1 MPVETG
7 AEAFIELLNANGV
20 DYIFLNPGTD
30 TNSIQQAISKFKNM
44 GKRTPE
50 VILCLHESVAM
61 AAAHGY
67 FMISGKPQVVFVHTD
82 VGIQQAGGAVHN
94 AQRGRI
100 GVVLC
105 SGRAPSSIDS
115 GKTNQV
121 HWFQEQFDQAS
132 VVRGYVKWAWELRT
146 NENIHEVVQRAF
158 QVASSEPCG
167 PVYLCLPQDLLTEK
181 INSVRIPDA
190 ARYAAVSTPQAD
202 SELLEEAA
210 SILVKAENPLI
221 ITGNSGRNHRSAA
234 SLVTMAETIG
244 ARVIISPFRMNFPT
258 THYLVSGFE
267 TNQSIKDA
275 DVVLEI
281 DLDVPYVPAQAKP
294 GPNTKIIHI
303 DIDAVKGNY
312 PVWGFPADILIQADS
327 NKVLPVLN
335 QIVFKKLTPGHQAR
349 IVGRLK
355 QLKSEHRKM
364 KEAWQN
370 MAVTASARKPISP
383 EWLCH
388 CLGKAIDEDTIVL
401 GEAVTNR
408 MSLYRQVE
416 RTVPGTFFLSG
427 GSSLGWG
434 LGAAIGA
441 KLSSPDKTVVTLVG
455 DGSFIFGC
463 PTAAIWAASAFHA
476 PFLCVILNN
485 QRYNAPSLSPSRIT
499 DADNSSRKTELRVGI
514 DIKPSPDYAAIARA
528 CFAYGQT
535 VTDPDD
541 VLPAIKTAIEQV
553 RTGTP
558 AVLDVKI
565 ES

>member
-1 MPVETG
+1 MPVDTG
-7 AEAFIELLNANGV
+7 AEAFIELLNSNGV
-20 DYIFLNPGTD
+20 EYIFLNPGTD

-67 FMISGKPQVVFVHTD
+67 FMVSGKPQVVFVHTD

-121 HWFQEQFDQAS
+121 HWFQEQFDQAG

-158 QVASSEPCG
+158 QMASSEPCG

-181 INSVRIPDA
+181 ISNVRISDV
-190 ARYAAVSTPQAD
+190 ARYAGTASPQAD
-202 SELLEEAA
+202 NALLEEAA
-210 SILVKAENPLI
+210 SMLIEAKNPLI
-221 ITGNSGRNHRSAA
+221 ITGNSGRNPQSVA
-234 SLVTMAETIG
+234 SLVSLAENIG

-258 THYLVSGFE
+258 THYLTSGFE
-267 TNQSIKDA
+267 TSQSIKDA

-281 DLDVPYVPAQAKP
+281 DLDVPYIPSQAKP

-303 DIDAVKGNY
+303 DIDAVKENF

-327 NKVLPVLN
+327 SKALPVLN
-335 QIVFKKLTPGHQAR
+335 QIVSKKLTSEHQAR
-349 IVGRLK
+349 IAGRLK
-355 QLKSEHRKM
+355 KLKSEHQKM
-364 KEAWQN
+364 KEEWREL
-370 MAVTASARKPISP
+370 AVTASTRKPISP

-416 RTVPGTFFLSG
+416 RTRPGTFFLSG

-434 LGAAIGA
+434 LGAALGA
-441 KLSSPDKTVVTLVG
+441 RLASPDKTVVTMVG

-463 PTAAIWAASAFHA
+463 PTAAIWAASVFHA

-485 QRYNAPSLSPSRIT
+485 QRYNAPSLNTSVS
-499 DADNSSRKTELRVGI
+499 AGEGNSAQKTELRVGI
-514 DIKPSPDYAAIARA
+514 EIKPSPDYAAIARA

-535 VTDPDD
+535 VTDPAD
-541 VLPAIKTAIEQV
+541 VLPAIKTALEQV
-553 RTGTP
+553 RAGTP